1 MSRCLCI
8 KLSRYLRARWPTPW
22 MRSSTSGAGSGPSS
36 IPSAKHI
43 TGRIVRLASLFQQS
57 YGDAFAEVGLQNG
70 DYGVLAALR
79 RAGAPFQLTPT
90 DLARHRMM
98 TSGGMTAA
106 IDRLERKGL
115 VSRLPNPN
123 DRRGNLVKL
132 TDEGRRIVDAA
143 MNVHADSRAST
154 RRRARRT
161 RMRGAPAT
169 AAQVADER
177 RQRPDAGP
185 CAHPGPCYRPIQVHA
200 PNRARQRSGAATQIS
215 PAGPGCSIWM
225 ACAP

>member
-1 MSRCLCI
+1 MADAVDAIVDEWRRERPELD
-8 KLSRYLRARWPTPW
+8 
-22 MRSSTSGAGSGPSS
+22 
-36 IPSAKHI
+36 PSAKHI

-57 YGDAFAEVGLQNG
+57 YGDAFVPIGLQNG

-132 TDEGRRIVDAA
+132 TDDGRRIVDAA
-143 MNVHADSRAST
+143 MNVHADVEHRL
-154 RRRARRT
+154 
-161 RMRGAPAT
+161 
-169 AAQVADER
+169 VAGLDEHER
-177 RQRPDAGP
+177 EALQRLLRKLLTSVDS
-185 CAHPGPCYRPIQVHA
+185 V
-200 PNRARQRSGAATQIS
+200 
-215 PAGPGCSIWM
+215 
-225 ACAP
+225 

>member
-1 MSRCLCI
+1 MSCVEILSG
-8 KLSRYLRARWPTPW
+8 KLVADAVDAIVDEWRRERPELD
-22 MRSSTSGAGSGPSS
+22 
-36 IPSAKHI
+36 PSAKHV

-57 YGDAFAEVGLQNG
+57 YGDAFAEIGLQNG

-79 RAGAPFQLTPT
+79 RSGAPFQLTPT

-132 TDEGRRIVDAA
+132 TDDGRRIVDAA
-143 MNVHADSRAST
+143 MNVHADVEHRL
-154 RRRARRT
+154 
-161 RMRGAPAT
+161 
-169 AAQVADER
+169 VAGLDEHECEALQQLLR
-177 RQRPDAGP
+177 KLLTSVDSA
-185 CAHPGPCYRPIQVHA
+185 
-200 PNRARQRSGAATQIS
+200 
-215 PAGPGCSIWM
+215 
-225 ACAP
+225 

>member
-1 MSRCLCI
+1 MPL
-8 KLSRYLRARWPTPW
+8 TP
-22 MRSSTSGAGSGPSS
+22 ST
-36 IPSAKHI
+36 PSAPATRTSTLI
-43 TGRIVRLASLFQQS
+43 RSRSRIAASPAALFQQS
-57 YGDAFAEVGLQNG
+57 YGDAFAEIGLQNG

-132 TDEGRRIVDAA
+132 TDDGRRIVDAA
-143 MNVHADSRAST
+143 MNVHADVEHRL
-154 RRRARRT
+154 
-161 RMRGAPAT
+161 
-169 AAQVADER
+169 VAGLDEHECEAL
-177 RQRPDAGP
+177 QRLLRKLLTSVDS
-185 CAHPGPCYRPIQVHA
+185 V
-200 PNRARQRSGAATQIS
+200 
-215 PAGPGCSIWM
+215 
-225 ACAP
+225 